1 MTYANSTEREAL
13 ISGLRSLADYLEASP
28 EVPAP
33 SYSDVFI
40 FPPEGT
46 DAERRA
52 EIDLI
57 AAQIGETPQTLCGHY
72 VVSRYFGPVQYRA
85 VAIPR
90 NNDTSGK

>member
-40 FPPEGT
+40 FPPDGT

-57 AAQIGETPQTLCGHY
+57 AAQIGETPENVCGHY
-72 VVSRYFGPVQYRA
+72 VVTRNFGPVQYRA

-90 NNDTSGK
+90 DNDTSGK